1 MQPIRSLF
9 TTLALAGV
17 VAVALHFLI
26 LWLGVGDLTAL
37 LIFGAPICLYTAYCT
52 HRSRARMWRAAL
64 MSYAS
69 FSGVVLACAG
79 LVYFIG

>member
-1 MQPIRSLF
+1 MLPLLSLF
-9 TTLALAGV
+9 TTLAIAGV
-17 VAVALHFLI
+17 VGVALHFLI
-26 LWLGVGDLTAL
+26 LWLGVGDLVAL
-37 LIFGAPICLYTAYCT
+37 LIFGAPICAYIAYCT
-52 HRSRARMWRAAL
+52 HRSRARIWRAAL